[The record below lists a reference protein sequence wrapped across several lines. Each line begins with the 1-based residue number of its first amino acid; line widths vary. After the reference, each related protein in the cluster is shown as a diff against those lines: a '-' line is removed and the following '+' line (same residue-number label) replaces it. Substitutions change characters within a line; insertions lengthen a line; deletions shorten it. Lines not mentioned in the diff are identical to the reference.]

1 VFVRNRHHFGVRLV
15 LAIGAMALFVLG
27 YQWGNQ
33 YRFGST
39 APPEIRG
46 VLIQPPGEIPE
57 FGLRDPFGR
66 SVGRADL
73 VGSWT
78 LLAFGDLAEATG
90 QRAAQRLIET
100 RNRLSDRP
108 ELIERLQ
115 LILVQ
120 TSERLEL
127 ARDFA
132 RLSPVL
138 RPLAG
143 PPESIAPLHEGL
155 GLVSGVGPMLFVIGP
170 DARLRAILPETE
182 SGAAM
187 AEDVKALMASDRISV
202 SASPSLPRP

>member
-1 VFVRNRHHFGVRLV
+1 MFLPNRRRLGVRLV
-15 LAIGAMALFVLG
+15 FALGAMALFVAG

-33 YRFGST
+33 YKFGS
-39 APPEIRG
+39 ADPAEIRG

-57 FGLRDPFGR
+57 FALRDPFGR
-66 SVGRADL
+66 PFGRADL
-73 VGSWT
+73 TAGWT

-100 RNRLSDRP
+100 RNRLADRP
-108 ELIERLQ
+108 ELIESLRLA
-115 LILVQ
+115 LVQ

-132 RLSPVL
+132 RLSPAL

-143 PPESIAPLHEGL
+143 SSESITPLREAL
-155 GLVSGVGPMLFVIGP
+155 GLASGAGPTLFVIGP

-182 SGAAM
+182 NSADM
-187 AEDVKALMASDRISV
+187 AEDMKALMASD
-202 SASPSLPRP
+202 